1 MSARSDGTGTAIVG
15 AAESDLGITGKSILT
30 LQTQA
35 VTRALSDA
43 GLTLR
48 DVDGIAAT
56 GVSRFSATQLADYF
70 GIQPR
75 WTDST
80 YAGGSAF
87 EMMVARATQA
97 IGAGQAEVVV
107 ISFASNQRSARSRS
121 LGGVV
126 ETHTPEA
133 QFEAPYDPL
142 YPLSY
147 YAMAAQQYLARFG
160 GTRAQLAEIAVA
172 AREWA
177 LLNPAAYRHD
187 AGPLSVDDVLG
198 STMVSSPLTVA
209 DSCLVT
215 DGGGAVVLTSLER
228 ARDLARKP
236 VRVLGYGE
244 RTTNTSMTAVDD
256 LTATGA
262 TGSAADAFGRAQVT
276 AADVDV
282 VEVYDSFTITAA
294 LSVEALGFCGR
305 GEVLDF
311 IQDGRIRP
319 GGELPLNTSGG
330 GLSYCHPGQYGV
342 LLLVEAVRQ
351 LRGECG
357 DRQVPHAEIA
367 VAHGTG
373 GILSTHATVVL
384 GVDR

>member
-1 MSARSDGTGTAIVG
+1 MTAPHRPSVAIVG
-15 AAESDLGITGKSILT
+15 AAESDLGVTDKSILT
-30 LQTQA
+30 LQSQA
-35 VTRALSDA
+35 VTRALADA
-43 GLTLR
+43 GLTLA
-48 DVDGIAAT
+48 DVDGLATT

-70 GIQPR
+70 GLQPR

-80 YAGGSAF
+80 FAGGSAY

-97 IGAGQAEVVV
+97 IEAGQATTIV

-126 ETHTPEA
+126 EQHTPEA
-133 QFEAPYDPL
+133 QFETPYDPL

-147 YAMAAQQYLARFG
+147 YAMAAQQYLHRFG
-160 GTRAQLAEIAVA
+160 GTREKLAEVAVA

-177 LLNPAAYRHD
+177 LLNPVAFRHGS
-187 AGPLSVDDVLG
+187 GPLSVDDVLG
-198 STMVSSPLTVA
+198 ATMISSPLTTA
-209 DSCLVT
+209 DCCLVT
-215 DGGGAVVLTSLER
+215 DGGGAVVLTSLDR
-228 ARDLARKP
+228 ARDLRRPP

-256 LTATGA
+256 LTSTGA
-262 TGSAADAFGRAQVT
+262 VGSGADAFARAGIT

-282 VEVYDSFTITAA
+282 LEVYDSFTITAA
-294 LSVEALGFCGR
+294 LSIEGLGFCGR
-305 GEVLDF
+305 GEVLDY

-319 GGELPLNTSGG
+319 GGELPLNTNGG

-351 LRGECG
+351 LRGEG
-357 DRQVPHAEIA
+357 GERQVPGAEIA

-384 GVDR
+384 GADR